1 MPRCSI
7 CSRPDAGAINALLIE
22 GRSARSVAVELGLS
36 EDAVQRHAHRHTVRP
51 IVAAPRAAAVS
62 PAAVATPGEL
72 LGAGDP
78 LDELVN
84 ALRTQALAGNPALVH
99 QYRLALAAQ
108 ADVKHAVPPTRNLA
122 AEPEWIA
129 LRTTMLTALAG
140 YPEARLAI
148 ADTLAAAGVE

>member
-1 MPRCSI
+1 MPRCSV
-7 CSRPDAGAINALLIE
+7 CSRPDAGAINALLGE

-84 ALRTQALAGNPALVH
+84 ALRAQALAGSPAIVH

-108 ADVKHAVPPTRNLA
+108 ADVRHAAPPSRDLTS
-122 AEPEWIA
+122 EPEWRTLRAAILRA
-129 LRTTMLTALAG
+129 LEPF
-140 YPEARLAI
+140 PEARQAV
-148 ADTLAAAGVE
+148 ADALGAT